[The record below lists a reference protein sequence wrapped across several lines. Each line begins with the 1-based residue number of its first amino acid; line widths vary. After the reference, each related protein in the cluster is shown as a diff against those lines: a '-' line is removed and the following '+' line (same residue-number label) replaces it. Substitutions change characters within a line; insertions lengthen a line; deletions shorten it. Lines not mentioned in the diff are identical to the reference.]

1 MATRKTARKSISS
14 GNKRSNG
21 RSQTRAVT
29 RTNHTNLT
37 LSDIQPKTFAQE
49 QMFDSYAEGYNIA
62 GVGSA
67 GTGKSFVA
75 LWLALNDV
83 IDGRK
88 QKVIIVRSAVP
99 TREVGHLPGELDE
112 KIAVY
117 EAPYKDIVN
126 QLCECGTAYDTLKK
140 HEKIEFI
147 STSFV
152 RGMTFDN
159 AVIIVDEFQSMHE
172 EELYS
177 VLTRV
182 GENTQA
188 IVIGDTRQCD
198 LNKRKEAS
206 CFDWFMNLAKKMPN
220 DFEIV
225 NFLPVDIVR
234 SGFVKRLIIANE
246 D

>member
-1 MATRKTARKSISS
+1 MATRKPAQKTTRKAARA
-14 GNKRSNG
+14 
-21 RSQTRAVT
+21 SQNSRNSRMEVI
-29 RTNHTNLT
+29 
-37 LSDIQPKTFAQE
+37 DIELKTEAQRN
-49 QMFDSYAEGYNIA
+49 MFDAYADGYHIA

-75 LWLALNDV
+75 LWLALNDIKLGV
-83 IDGRK
+83 KNKI
-88 QKVIIVRSAVP
+88 IIVRSAVA
-99 TREVGHLPGELDE
+99 TRELGHLPGELED

-126 QLCECGTAYDTLKK
+126 QICNCGTAYETMKK
-140 HEKIEFI
+140 TGKIEFI

-159 AVIIVDEFQSMHE
+159 AVLVVDEFQSMHQ

-182 GENTQA
+182 GENTRA

-198 LNKRKEAS
+198 LNPRKEES
-206 CFDWFMNLAKKMPN
+206 CFKWFMGLVDKMPD
-220 DFEIV
+220 DFEV
-225 NFLPVDIVR
+225 VKFFPEDIVR
-234 SGFVKRLIIANE
+234 SGFVKALIMANE
-246 D
+246 A